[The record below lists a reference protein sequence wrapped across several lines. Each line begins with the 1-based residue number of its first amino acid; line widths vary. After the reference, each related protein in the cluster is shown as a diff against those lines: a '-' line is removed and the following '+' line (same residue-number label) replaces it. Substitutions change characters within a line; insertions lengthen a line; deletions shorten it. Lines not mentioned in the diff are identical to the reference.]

1 MERRTLPGGVTAL
14 VPGDLEEA
22 GFVAL
27 FSERSGGVSTGA
39 FESLNLGLRCGDD
52 PELAK
57 QNRAR
62 LCAAAGVADFA
73 CGRQVHGTRI
83 ERIDR
88 DRSGSG
94 YLDPVDAM
102 VATDGLLTDEQGVAL
117 AVLTADC
124 VPVVLADPGSGRL
137 VVVHAG
143 WRGIAAGI
151 VSEALRAFDRPTDVR
166 AAIGPAIGPDH
177 YEVGDDVALAVG
189 AACPSGAVTRSDG
202 GRLLLDLPSSIAG
215 ILGDGGVDSISR
227 TDSCTSCEEDRFFSY
242 RRDGATGR
250 QGLVAVRVRS

>member
-1 MERRTLPGGVTAL
+1 MERRTLQEGVTAL
-14 VPGDLEEA
+14 VPTDLEEA
-22 GFVAL
+22 GIVAL

-39 FESLNLGLRCGDD
+39 FQSLNLGLRCGDD

-62 LCAAAGVADFA
+62 LCVAAGVADFA

-88 DRSGSG
+88 ERSGSG
-94 YLDPVDAM
+94 YQDPADAM
-102 VATDGLLTDEQGVAL
+102 AATDGLLTDEAGVAL

-124 VPVVLADPGSGRL
+124 VPVVLADPEAGRL

-143 WRGIAAGI
+143 WRGTAAGI
-151 VSEALRAFDRPTDVR
+151 VSEALAAFDRPSEIR

-177 YEVGDDVALAVG
+177 YEVGEEVADAVG
-189 AACPSGAVTRSDG
+189 GACPSGAVTRSDG
-202 GRLLLDLPSSIAG
+202 VRLHLDLPSSIAG
-215 ILGDGGVDSISR
+215 ILGDGGVRRISR
-227 TDSCTSCEEDRFFSY
+227 ADVCTACEEDRFFSY
-242 RRDGATGR
+242 RRDGSTGR
-250 QGLVAVRVRS
+250 QGVLAVRVG